1 MTEEFNSKNLE
12 LLKQKDASP
21 YEYTDSFKRFGEE
34 KLPDRECFYSSVN
47 DETTGDSVQKLDG
60 HRGDEENLT

>member
-1 MTEEFNSKNLE
+1 ME
-12 LLKQKDASP
+12 
-21 YEYTDSFKRFGEE
+21 SFKRFGEE
-34 KLPDRECFYSSVN
+34 KLPYRECFYSSVN